1 MNKLETL
8 IKTLQRKSS
17 SVYDYEVLERRIK
30 FLDVIGLSNGIN
42 RLEALNLN
50 LKSDWWN
57 NLRVGERID
66 NLERKSQEFNPEGEP
81 TAVRFRDLC
90 AKNLTEMIDFL
101 EANVLSLHFR
111 MVVDFYLVIKYIS

>member
-1 MNKLETL
+1 M
-8 IKTLQRKSS
+8 
-17 SVYDYEVLERRIK
+17 
-30 FLDVIGLSNGIN
+30 DVIGLSNGIN

-50 LKSDWWN
+50 FKSDWWN